1 MGHMVFIA
9 TSSPDI
15 YVKPIAEYLKCD
27 GYECSR
33 LTFRNVIF
41 IGKFQ
46 GRDCLGAEKSKRLRA
61 IAEKKDLD
69 IKSSYAYSDH
79 ESDLPLLEWIGNP
92 TVVSPTMKLREIAME
107 RGWKIEEW

>member
-1 MGHMVFIA
+1 MKDNIIHEPFSRQTLG
-9 TSSPDI
+9 D
-15 YVKPIAEYLKCD
+15 KPLLD
-27 GYECSR
+27 TFTVR
-33 LTFRNVIF
+33 LNDSERSQLNE
-41 IGKFQ
+41 
-46 GRDCLGAEKSKRLRA
+46 A
-61 IAEKKDLD
+61 KKDLD